1 MRVPDHVVQKRRE
14 RLAAILQE
22 SQYLPV
28 AEICRRLGVSEATAR
43 RDLAVLE
50 SKQSIQRTFGGAVSF
65 YNSRFPSFEQ
75 RLRTNQ
81 ASKRKLALHARRFL
95 QPGIVC
101 FFDAGTSVFLLAEEL
116 RHRPV
121 LPLTIVTGNLPVA
134 ELLAQVDGIQVH
146 LLGGQLVARQSVLL
160 GPATLSACTLW
171 TYDLAILSAE
181 GMDHRGLWN
190 SQEEIIAL
198 QKTVLQRSHQAL
210 VILDRSKLGRS
221 TQFHLADWNTPLQ
234 LLADLS
240 PSELAQYSIPPEK
253 NIYVS
258 R

>member
-1 MRVPDHVVQKRRE
+1 VRVPDHIVQKRRE
-14 RLAAILQE
+14 RLAALLQE
-22 SQYLPV
+22 SQYLPL

-75 RLRTNQ
+75 RLRTHQ
-81 ASKRKLALHARRFL
+81 TSKRQLALQARSFL
-95 QPGIVC
+95 QPGMVC
-101 FFDAGTSVFLLAEEL
+101 FFDAGTSVYLLAEEL
-116 RHRPV
+116 RRRPV
-121 LPLTIVTGNLPVA
+121 TPLTVVTGNLPVA
-134 ELLAQVDGIQVH
+134 ELLAKIEGIQVH

-160 GPATLSACTLW
+160 GPAALSACTLW
-171 TYDLAILSAE
+171 TYQLSILSAE

-198 QKTVLQRSHQAL
+198 QKTVLERSQQAL
-210 VILDRSKLGRS
+210 VILDHSKLGRS
-221 TQFHLADWNTPLQ
+221 TDFLLADWSTPLK

-240 PSELAQYSIPPEK
+240 PTELATHSIPPEK